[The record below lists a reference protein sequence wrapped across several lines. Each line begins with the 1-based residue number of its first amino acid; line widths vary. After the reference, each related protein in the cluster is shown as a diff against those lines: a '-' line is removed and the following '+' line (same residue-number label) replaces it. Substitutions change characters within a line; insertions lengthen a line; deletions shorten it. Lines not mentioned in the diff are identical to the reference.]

1 MRMPKPQIP
10 KLAKPMELGSH
21 ESRKRHVGDGGAAK
35 SLARM
40 SNVTRRSATHIKTR
54 MKRFT

>member
-1 MRMPKPQIP
+1 MKMPRIHIPKPS
-10 KLAKPMELGSH
+10 KPMELGSH
-21 ESRKRHVGDGGAAK
+21 GARKRHVGDGGAAK

-40 SNVTRRSATHIKTR
+40 SNVTRHSATHIKSR